1 MERTG
6 SMASDTE
13 ADSDMASDILAA
25 RKHGACTRLAH
36 FFMMIPQYSTLQYL
50 PSYAKKHCGDSY
62 VAVVIWT
69 PFVIVAQAIVFVLW
83 IVKRWLIILANLVPT
98 ARHVTAVV
106 VRLLMAG
113 KISVLLYVSAILLA
127 CYADEATDL
136 LILIDWSKQAR
147 AGGYFVV
154 GLLGFIMPIGLTLS
168 VMHNRTR
175 RGLTEDRTFAVVCEI
190 ELLQEAVKE
199 LEKAVETLD
208 NVENL
213 GDNDGDEEEDPVV
226 LMTVPQPP
234 PFPRKKI
241 MIPKMELLKLLEATE
256 SVVMAHLQSM
266 TLLRLMRAENLSIGD
281 VFVNYWFE
289 FLSLTTS
296 ILSVGFAVGTVRAQA
311 DVPPG
316 ETGSSG
322 KTVRLAALT
331 LLASAETLLRLGT
344 LITWKQILLGICVMF
359 AFP

>member
-13 ADSDMASDILAA
+13 SDSGTRTPAA

-50 PSYAKKHCGDSY
+50 PNYAKTHYSG
-62 VAVVIWT
+62 VPVVIRT
-69 PFVIVAQAIVFVLW
+69 PFVAVAQAIVFVLW
-83 IVKRWLIILANLVPT
+83 IVKRWLFILANLVPT

-113 KISVLLYVSAILLA
+113 KISVLLYVSFILLA

-147 AGGYFVV
+147 AGELPWGYFVV

-208 NVENL
+208 NVEML
-213 GDNDGDEEEDPVV
+213 GDDDGDEEEDPVV

-234 PFPRKKI
+234 PYPRKEI
-241 MIPKMELLKLLEATE
+241 TLPKMELLKLLEATE

-311 DVPPG
+311 DVPP
-316 ETGSSG
+316 EDSGSSG

-331 LLASAETLLRLGT
+331 LLAAQKHCCASA
-344 LITWKQILLGICVMF
+344 
-359 AFP
+359 P